1 MSDKASHLKIV
12 KGGAQ
17 KVPCPICDKPANVPH
32 TPFCSRRCAQLD
44 LGKWLTGDY
53 AIPAHEAMDDSDVE
67 MLLAA
72 HEAGTSDEN
81 NQDS

>member
-1 MSDKASHLKIV
+1 MAKDSSHLKV
-12 KGGAQ
+12 VTGKARRVVCPLCKQLAQ
-17 KVPCPICDKPANVPH
+17 VPY

-67 MLLAA
+67 TLLAA
-72 HEAGTSDEN
+72 H
-81 NQDS
+81 

>member
-17 KVPCPICDKPANVPH
+17 TVPCPICDKPAIVPY

-72 HEAGTSDEN
+72 HEAGTNDES